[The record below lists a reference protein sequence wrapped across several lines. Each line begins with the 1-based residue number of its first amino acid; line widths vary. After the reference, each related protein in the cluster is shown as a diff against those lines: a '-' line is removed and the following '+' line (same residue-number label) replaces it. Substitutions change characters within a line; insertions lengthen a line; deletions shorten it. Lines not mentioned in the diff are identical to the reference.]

1 MVPHFSAPGILS
13 ALWSLLLRGGE
24 LEGAR
29 PQHGIIFYVKIKD
42 FSVNNRWT
50 EGKRACTIKSN
61 GFHIGNDWDELLK
74 GEFDKEYYQ
83 KLRKFL
89 ASEYRSRT
97 IYPSM
102 YDIFNALKYTP
113 YHEVRAVILGQDPYH
128 GPGQAH
134 GLSFSVQKGVPVPP
148 SLNNIYQELEDD
160 VGFHRPSH
168 GCLTQWAQGG
178 VLLLNTVLTVRAHAA
193 NSHRGMGWENFT
205 DRVIDLLNER
215 QEPMVFLLWGANARS
230 KQKRITN
237 PNHLVLT
244 APHPSPLSA
253 YQGFFGCRH
262 FSQCNAF
269 LQEHG
274 QEPIQWQ
281 LEE

>member
-1 MVPHFSAPGILS
+1 MV
-13 ALWSLLLRGGE
+13 
-24 LEGAR
+24 
-29 PQHGIIFYVKIKD
+29 
-42 FSVNNRWT
+42 
-50 EGKRACTIKSN
+50 
-61 GFHIGNDWDELLK
+61 HIGNDWDERLQ

-83 KLRKFL
+83 NLRKFL

-102 YDIFNALKYTP
+102 YDIFNALRYTP

-134 GLSFSVQKGVPVPP
+134 GLSFSVQKGVAVPP
-148 SLNNIYQELEDD
+148 SLNNIYQELESD
-160 VGFHRPSH
+160 VGFRRPGH
-168 GCLTQWAQGG
+168 GCLTQWAKGG

-215 QEPMVFLLWGANARS
+215 QEPMVFLLWGANARA

-237 PNHLVLT
+237 PSHLVLT

-269 LQEHG
+269 LQQCG

>member
-1 MVPHFSAPGILS
+1 MV
-13 ALWSLLLRGGE
+13 
-24 LEGAR
+24 
-29 PQHGIIFYVKIKD
+29 
-42 FSVNNRWT
+42 
-50 EGKRACTIKSN
+50 
-61 GFHIGNDWDELLK
+61 HIGNDWDELLK

-83 KLRKFL
+83 NLRKFL

-148 SLNNIYQELEDD
+148 SLNNIYEQLEGDGG
-160 VGFHRPSH
+160 VHRPGH

-237 PNHLVLT
+237 PHHLVLT

-262 FSQCNAF
+262 FSQCNTF
-269 LQEHG
+269 LQQHG

>member
-1 MVPHFSAPGILS
+1 MV
-13 ALWSLLLRGGE
+13 
-24 LEGAR
+24 
-29 PQHGIIFYVKIKD
+29 
-42 FSVNNRWT
+42 
-50 EGKRACTIKSN
+50 
-61 GFHIGNDWDELLK
+61 HIGNDWDELLK

-83 KLRKFL
+83 NLRKFL

-148 SLNNIYQELEDD
+148 SLNNIYQELEED
-160 VGFHRPSH
+160 VGFRRPNH
-168 GCLTQWAQGG
+168 GCLPQWAQGG

-237 PNHLVLT
+237 PHHLVLT

-262 FSQCNAF
+262 FSQCNTF
-269 LQEHG
+269 LQQHG

-281 LEE
+281 LED

>member
-1 MVPHFSAPGILS
+1 MDLTDLGSWR
-13 ALWSLLLRGGE
+13 ALLAGT
-24 LEGAR
+24 LERPSFAR
-29 PQHGIIFYVKIKD
+29 LTERVEAARA
-42 FSVNNRWT
+42 SVTVYPPADRQF
-50 EGKRACTIKSN
+50 RA
-61 GFHIGNDWDELLK
+61 F
-74 GEFDKEYYQ
+74 
-83 KLRKFL
+83 
-89 ASEYRSRT
+89 
-97 IYPSM
+97 
-102 YDIFNALKYTP
+102 ALTP
-113 YHEVRAVILGQDPYH
+113 PERVRVVILGQDPYH

-237 PNHLVLT
+237 PHHLVLT

-262 FSQCNAF
+262 FSQCNTF
-269 LQEHG
+269 LQQHG

>member
-1 MVPHFSAPGILS
+1 MV
-13 ALWSLLLRGGE
+13 
-24 LEGAR
+24 
-29 PQHGIIFYVKIKD
+29 
-42 FSVNNRWT
+42 
-50 EGKRACTIKSN
+50 
-61 GFHIGNDWDELLK
+61 HIGNDWDELLK

-83 KLRKFL
+83 NLRKFL

-148 SLNNIYQELEDD
+148 SLNNIYQELEED
-160 VGFHRPSH
+160 VGFRRPNH

-237 PNHLVLT
+237 PHHLVLT

-262 FSQCNAF
+262 FSQCNTF
-269 LQEHG
+269 LQQHG